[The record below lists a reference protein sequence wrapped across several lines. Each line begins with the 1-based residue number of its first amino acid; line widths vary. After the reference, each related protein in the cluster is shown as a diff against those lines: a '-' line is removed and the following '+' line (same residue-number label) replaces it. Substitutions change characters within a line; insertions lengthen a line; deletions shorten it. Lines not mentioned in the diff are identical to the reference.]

1 MIHLLRSTLLLTV
14 ALLGLASA
22 APADLKPRWAFP
34 GQQLN
39 KRSFK
44 VERVQIGTAPP
55 SAVKAAMKAYNK
67 WGIPVSDNLAK
78 AYLKVQNKNKKKKKG
93 GAAQQAAANATATG
107 QVGNVTN
114 TPEANDVEFLAPI
127 TVGGQQMVMDF
138 DTGSSDL

>member
-1 MIHLLRSTLLLTV
+1 MIHLLRSTIVLTV

-44 VERVQIGTAPP
+44 VERVQYGTAPP
-55 SAVKAAMKAYNK
+55 SAVKAAVKAYNK
-67 WGIPVSDNLAK
+67 WGIPVSENLSK
-78 AYLKVQNKNKKKKKG
+78 AHQKLKNKKKKAKA
-93 GAAQQAAANATATG
+93 GANQPAPSNATG

-114 TPEANDVEFLAPI
+114 TPQQGDVEFLAPI